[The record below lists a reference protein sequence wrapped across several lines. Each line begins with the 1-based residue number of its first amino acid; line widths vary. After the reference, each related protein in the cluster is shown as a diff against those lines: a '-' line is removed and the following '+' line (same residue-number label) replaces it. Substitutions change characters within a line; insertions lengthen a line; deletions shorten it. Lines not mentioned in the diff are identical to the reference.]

1 MDERAAV
8 WKRAA
13 EHDPARRGFDDD
25 RCWLPHFALP
35 TGDGELSRE
44 PVEEDVRG
52 SFAAIESLAGWC
64 VATMPCDPRDAMNR
78 TRARLAARELE
89 AMAKAIR
96 HALAHF
102 ERSST

>member
-1 MDERAAV
+1 MSARTRVWARAVA
-8 WKRAA
+8 
-13 EHDPARRGFDDD
+13 HDRLQRGFDDD

-64 VATMPCDPRDAMNR
+64 VATMPCDPGDAMNR
-78 TRARLAARELE
+78 TRARIAARELE